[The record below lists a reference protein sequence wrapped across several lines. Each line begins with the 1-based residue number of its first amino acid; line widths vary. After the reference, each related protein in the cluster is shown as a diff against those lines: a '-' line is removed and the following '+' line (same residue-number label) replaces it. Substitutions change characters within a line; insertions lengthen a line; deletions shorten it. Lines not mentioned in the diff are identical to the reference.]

1 MISFSAANSRLGN
14 LESRRALDWR
24 DAIHVKKAIDRSPFS
39 PGPPEAGAFASRL
52 GHWPSRMALK
62 AARHR
67 TSAAILLGHW
77 PSAGSMAARAQ
88 ASAASSSRR
97 LFVLAVLGGSNRQR
111 KERAI
116 GKFEIPAGHLYLT
129 FPAWFAFDHELGAD
143 RKPTGKAV

>member
-1 MISFSAANSRLGN
+1 MISFWAANSRPGN
-14 LESRRALDWR
+14 LESRRALYCR
-24 DAIHVKKAIDRSPFS
+24 DATHVKKAIDRSPFS
-39 PGPPEAGAFASRL
+39 PGPPEAGAFASGL
-52 GHWPSRMALK
+52 GHWPSRGGLEGAPPPNQCGL
-62 AARHR
+62 
-67 TSAAILLGHW
+67 LLGHW
-77 PSAGSMAARAQ
+77 LSAGSMAARAQ
-88 ASAASSSRR
+88 ASGASSSRR